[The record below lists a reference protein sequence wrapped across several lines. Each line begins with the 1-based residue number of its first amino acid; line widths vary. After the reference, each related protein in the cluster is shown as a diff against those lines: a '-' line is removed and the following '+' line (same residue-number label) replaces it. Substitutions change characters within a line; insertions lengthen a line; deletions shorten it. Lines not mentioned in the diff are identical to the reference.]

1 MTLGQRIQ
9 AGRAALELSQEG
21 LGEKLGVSRQA
32 VSKWEAD
39 GAVPD
44 TDKLIALSK
53 LFGMTLNE
61 LLQVET
67 TAGPGAV
74 RGHEEGEP
82 AIDTGRLRWKRLF
95 AFGAAILLIVAL
107 ADSRLRISRLEE
119 RVERLEYQVEKDSLE
134 SSMGE
139 IYTSAGYG
147 VEEEVLQVSVSPKW
161 ELEGLEVV
169 FEVIGSDA
177 GDKRI
182 QAGRQENGDYDA
194 EIWLGNLEAPPYTV
208 LAEFSYQGRQR
219 VEPILQLDRSFGK
232 WVCE

>member
-1 MTLGQRIQ
+1 
-9 AGRAALELSQEG
+9 
-21 LGEKLGVSRQA
+21 
-32 VSKWEAD
+32 
-39 GAVPD
+39 
-44 TDKLIALSK
+44 
-53 LFGMTLNE
+53 
-61 LLQVET
+61 
-67 TAGPGAV
+67 
-74 RGHEEGEP
+74 
-82 AIDTGRLRWKRLF
+82 
-95 AFGAAILLIVAL
+95 
-107 ADSRLRISRLEE
+107 
-119 RVERLEYQVEKDSLE
+119 
-134 SSMGE
+134 MGE